1 MSDNKIAL
9 SSQNKDDFA
18 NSYLSIFKN
27 EIKSL
32 RELIDIVK
40 DSHYN
45 QAFLEESTEIDD
57 EGKKKSVLVVN
68 TNAMLSTA
76 ITGRMIGLDPLSAL
90 ALGKSLDQHAIS
102 KVQQGKRLGLDVYQS
117 LRLIHIFTNPKDG
130 KVSQTVS
137 ANLIEGILLKN
148 NIIIEVLRDC
158 DPEYKYIQVSN
169 KVELNNKDILE
180 NGKLI
185 DKYILYVDGLHNQAF
200 INEQT
205 GKGKIFVIKILV
217 DLVTEVKMTR
227 IFKDRTDVKTYS
239 VTRQDVINWGFLK
252 GTTIFGTVIDKSRSI
267 WETRYP
273 QMTLKTAI
281 SNCGRRIAN
290 DLIEGLYS
298 HEEMGY
304 IVDEDGNKIDDE
316 SNISETIID
325 TVAED
330 VTKETKQ

>member
-205 GKGKIFVIKILV
+205 AKGKIFVIKILV

-316 SNISETIID
+316 SNIQETIID

>member
-1 MSDNKIAL
+1 MSNNKIAL

-102 KVQQGKRLGLDVYQS
+102 KVQQGKRLDLDVYQS

-252 GTTIFGTVIDKSRSI
+252 GTTIYGNVIDKSRSI

-316 SNISETIID
+316 SNIQETIID

>member
-1 MSDNKIAL
+1 MSNNKIAI

-45 QAFLEESTEIDD
+45 QAFLEEGTETDKN
-57 EGKKKSVLVVN
+57 GVKTVKYVVN

-137 ANLIEGILLKN
+137 SNLIEGILLKN
-148 NIIIEVLRDC
+148 NITIEVLRDC
-158 DPEYKYIQVSN
+158 DPEYKYIQLSN
-169 KVELNNKDILE
+169 KVELDNKDILE

-205 GKGKIFVIKILV
+205 SKGKIFVTRLLTNI
-217 DLVTEVKMTR
+217 VTEVRMTR
-227 IFKDRTDVKTYS
+227 VYTDRTDIKTYS

-252 GTTIFGTVIDKSRSI
+252 GTTTFGTVIDKSRSI

-304 IVDEDGNKIDDE
+304 IIDEDGNEIDDT
-316 SNISETIID
+316 SNKQEEILDI
-325 TVAED
+325 VAED
-330 VTKETKQ
+330 VTTETKQ